1 MSNRS
6 LRVAM
11 AAALVALVPSLIT
24 AAPNTIKLDP
34 QALRS
39 PLFDLTINGKT
50 WLAQTTDWD
59 RDGRTIR
66 FKAGSLM
73 ESTDELESV
82 VTFDDDGHGV
92 GTIYAGGNAWML
104 KSAGGSWQI
113 EPMTASVSDEVNP
126 VWNGGNSTEA
136 LIKAMSVTA
145 SAPARRRAVVDPLR
159 RTDVR
164 ILALYMDGYA
174 AALGEDGTRLRIAH
188 AVDTLN
194 TAFRNSGIP
203 EAHFVL
209 AGAEHVHPPANVVDT
224 DLLGWSTFDGGVAA
238 LRARYQAD
246 VVVTFSARSRA
257 IEAWRPL
264 WGQVVPN
271 AAFAVIG
278 GFVAENDETD
288 ILNLVHEMGHV
299 FFGDH
304 NPENATVPA
313 SVDTAP
319 DSRDWYRCDEG
330 VMGALSY
337 NVCGTALRR
346 LPLYSNPEVR
356 YNGRATGVEGQ
367 TNNARIFRL
376 ALPIVASYH
385 TMIH

>member
-1 MSNRS
+1 M
-6 LRVAM
+6 V
-11 AAALVALVPSLIT
+11 AALVTLAPSLIQ
-24 AAPNTIKLDP
+24 AAPKTITLDP
-34 QALRS
+34 QALRA
-39 PLFDLTINGKT
+39 PLFDLTIDGKT

-73 ESTDELESV
+73 QPADELESV
-82 VTFDDDGHGV
+82 VTFDDDGHAL
-92 GTIYAGGNAWML
+92 GTIH
-104 KSAGGSWQI
+104 AGGSTWMITTAGSSWQVQ
-113 EPMTASVSDEVNP
+113 PMTSSVSDEMNP
-126 VWNGGNSTEA
+126 VWTGGNSTEA
-136 LIKAMSVTA
+136 MMKAMAVTA
-145 SAPARRRAVVDPLR
+145 SSVRRRAVNDPLR

-164 ILALYMDGYA
+164 ILALYMDGYVD
-174 AALGEDGTRLRIAH
+174 ALGEDGTRLRINH

-209 AGAEHVHPPANVVDT
+209 VGAEHVHPPSSVIDT
-224 DLLGWSTFDGGVAA
+224 DLLGWSTFDAGVAA
-238 LRARYQAD
+238 LRARYDAD

-278 GFVAENDETD
+278 GFVAENDDTD

-313 SVDTAP
+313 SLDTAP
-319 DSRDWYRCDEG
+319 DSRDWYRCDQG

-346 LPLYSNPEVR
+346 LPLYSNPAVQ

-385 TMIH
+385 TMLH